1 MWRGGGKNSSPRW
14 KVKMVEQLK
23 AEWAT
28 DVPASDPR
36 FVLAVMTRIEQ
47 RRFAREVAM
56 TAGLAA
62 LAAALLWWL
71 APTADSVWHDG
82 IAPYVSNA
90 AILLSLMGVTI
101 AL

>member
-1 MWRGGGKNSSPRW
+1 M
-14 KVKMVEQLK
+14 MVDVLK
-23 AEWAT
+23 AEWAA

-62 LAAALLWWL
+62 FAAALLWWL
-71 APTADSVWHDG
+71 APTAASLWHDG
-82 IAPYVSNA
+82 IAPYASNV
-90 AILLSLMGVTI
+90 AILLSLMGITI
-101 AL
+101 ALPQFFPARN